1 MKIKWGVLPEKRERM
16 AQKTKKLEELLIIRG
31 EIRGVA
37 SYADYFARRPLF
49 TSLQVKNVGEET
61 IGDLTLVV
69 EGTGGVII
77 PVQKELEVPF
87 ESTVE
92 VALDDILSPLY
103 FASAEE
109 VKEEK
114 ITATLKTEKKV
125 ILTQEWT
132 VKTLP
137 FDYWEGVEG
146 DEELL
151 ASFVRPRMGDC
162 AKIQTDVIEQMKK
175 WGVACEL
182 GGYIGN
188 DKNTVRRMIA
198 ALFSSLRKASI
209 SPKHVDISK
218 PVSAG
223 AGVKILAERVASPLE
238 LALFACSALE
248 SMGLHPV
255 LAFGQKEITCG
266 VWLYD
271 ACFMDTVSDDVSRL
285 SAYVA
290 DGINNLSC
298 FDINDVYSGENS
310 AYSTSENHFK
320 QKLKEGVYD
329 CYVDIRRCRISR
341 VMPMPLRAR
350 NLKGYEIL
358 REEDI
363 SHDQAPEELKEAQKL
378 SLDEELT
385 KDKQWERRLLDLS
398 MKNTQLNFSPT
409 KTVVHVLSSSADDT
423 LDALTENGEM
433 VFAPATPEA
442 KAIASK
448 RVYFG
453 ASAEVARLKELIALE
468 NHSGVLRAYSDDSSM
483 HETLTRLMRRT
494 KEADEES
501 GSKILY
507 LALGFLKWYTR
518 EDGVEH
524 FAPLVLQPVQLK
536 KSKGGAGYS
545 LSVTDEEISV
555 NYTLLEYLKQE
566 FNIDIRGLNDAI
578 AGLKIAEI
586 LAMIRVEII
595 NMRGWEVFDDV
606 YLSAF
611 SFARYQMWNDLR
623 ENINEFSKNK
633 VIDALINNG
642 ILVGEGSGESLKE
655 DASRPEVTLT
665 PLPADAT
672 QWEAIALSQTGKSF
686 VLHGPP
692 GTGKSQTITNIIANA
707 LNDNK
712 RVLFVA
718 EKQAALSV
726 VKKRLDAIGL
736 GDFCLELHS
745 NKTNKTEVLQRL
757 SSTLAL
763 AGEREQVSIAE
774 KAQSIVNLKED
785 LQEPM
790 TALHK
795 KRRLGVSVYEALLL
809 CFKHKNA
816 PDLMNIESTFY
827 DGLTKE
833 KIEDYER
840 MMVQAAAAAKECG
853 GVHNSPFSN
862 VNLSEYSLKVRD
874 SLYCSSE
881 VMIAEIKHLKNY
893 VALFLDL
900 YNQNISVL
908 TRKKLETLCEIAKA
922 LDGGIFSRYFKEKEE
937 EFFVFFNANKRLDA
951 CHEKYFKYCKKLVD
965 ISKEYE
971 ALGKWLD
978 EGKTNYERNK
988 DVRAVVKKLNK
999 ASFVTLEAEELTSLL
1014 ETVYEIYGAMDR
1026 IRTNTGLSQYFTFAF
1041 GRVDFFDAR
1050 KNFLKDLYRL
1060 HDMCA
1065 GVFMDYNPDGFNSM
1079 CIRAANGYSA
1089 PVLKGLVRSL
1099 DSFRAAEEDFLT
1111 VTNAD
1116 RRKLTEEEILDSY
1129 TAKAGALIENID
1141 MLAGWCMYKKTAKT
1155 LDEAGLTFMTD
1166 ALENGAVTGE
1176 NIIDSFEKN
1185 IYKNFLQ
1192 TNIPL
1197 DPALARFSA
1206 AVCEEK
1212 TESLRLAME
1221 EFTERTKEYILGKLI
1236 SRLPTTSTEGS
1247 LSLETANFGRFVKS
1261 NLRGMGLR
1269 RLFEEIPELIK
1280 VLAPCMLMSPMT
1292 VSQYLKAE
1300 NGLFDLVIFDEASQ
1314 IPTAEAICSLARG
1327 KAVIVVGDPR
1337 QLPPTN
1343 FFASQYVDEEN
1354 LENEDLESMLDDC
1367 LAINMQQK
1375 HLTWHYRSKHESLIA
1390 FSNATYYEN
1399 RLCTFPSPDSLASKV
1414 SLRFVE
1420 DGLYDRGYTKRNKVE
1435 ADALVKEVIAR
1446 LQDDT
1451 KNKSSI
1457 GVVTFSNVQREYIE
1471 RKLAAA
1477 ILERRLESVAYEREE
1492 PLFIKNLESV
1502 QGDERDVILFSVCYG
1517 PDKLGRI
1524 SLNFGPLNQA
1534 GGWRRL
1540 NVAVSRAREEMVVFS
1555 SMTGGMID
1563 TSKTQSRGVAGLKA
1577 FLDFAEKGRT
1587 NLAISAD
1594 NVVSKKVG
1602 VGKYIAEEL
1611 AAYGY
1616 ECRYEVGVS
1625 GFKIDV
1631 AVVDPKDR
1639 KKFILAIMCDTHGNY
1654 SIKDRNV
1661 LQIQTLKRNNWNVIR
1676 IFTVNYYNN
1685 PKREIKKI
1693 KDLLDKLTG
1702 ADKKGGAELNRSKK
1716 AYKFAT
1722 LEQRFETANFV
1733 TSGENDKEIVARLK
1747 AIVAAEEPISYDFL
1761 IRRCMASLGV
1771 TKYGSKVE
1779 GRMQALV
1786 ALCGFK
1792 YERILGAEY
1801 YRKTDKCV
1809 GYDRYRVETGDGVR
1823 KNETDFTP
1831 YEILAIV
1838 KGALEDKVALYMDE
1852 IQTIVASIFRLA
1864 KPTDK
1869 FISYVNDCVSL
1880 GEDKGLFVRSVSDRI
1895 SLA

>member
-1 MKIKWGVLPEKRERM
+1 M
-16 AQKTKKLEELLIIRG
+16 AVKSKKLEEILSLQG
-31 EIRGVA
+31 EIHGVT

-49 TSLQVKNVGEET
+49 TSLRVKNEGEET
-61 IGDLTLVV
+61 LSELTLAV
-69 EGTGGVII
+69 EGTGGVLI
-77 PVQKELEVPF
+77 PYEKKIELPY
-87 ESTVE
+87 ESVVE
-92 VALDDILSPLY
+92 IALDNILSPLY
-103 FASAEE
+103 FAGAEE
-109 VKEEK
+109 VRQEK
-114 ITATLKTEKKV
+114 ITVSVKTEKKTV
-125 ILTQEWT
+125 LSKEWT
-132 VKTLP
+132 VTTLP
-137 FDYWEGVEG
+137 FDYWQGTGG
-146 DEELL
+146 DAELL
-151 ASFVRPRMGDC
+151 TSFVRPRLGDC
-162 AKIQTDVIEQMKK
+162 ARMQTDVLEQLKK
-175 WGVACEL
+175 WNVPCEL
-182 GGYIGN
+182 GSYVGS
-188 DKNTVRRMIA
+188 DKNTVRKIVA
-198 ALFSSLRKASI
+198 ALFSALRKQSI
-209 SPKHVDISK
+209 LKKTADISQ

-223 AGVKILAERVASPLE
+223 AGVKILAERTASPLE
-238 LALFACSALE
+238 LSLFACSCLE

-255 LAFGQKEITCG
+255 LIFGDKEITCG

-271 ACFMDTVSDDVSRL
+271 TCFMDTVSDDIARL

-298 FDINDVYSGENS
+298 FDIEDVYADKNA
-310 AYSTSENHFK
+310 AYSTSESHFK
-320 QKLKEGVYD
+320 QKLTEGYYD
-329 CYVDIRRCRISR
+329 TYVDVRRCRISKIL
-341 VMPMPLRAR
+341 PLPLRAR

-358 REEDI
+358 QEEDM
-363 SHDQAPEELKEAQKL
+363 SHDAAPAELTEGQKL

-398 MKNTQLNFSPT
+398 MKNTQLNFSPV
-409 KTVVHVLSSSADDT
+409 KTVLHILSSSADET

-433 VFAPATPEA
+433 VFAPATAEA
-442 KAIASK
+442 KAVAAQKIH
-448 RVYFG
+448 FG
-453 ASAEVARLKELIALE
+453 AAAEVKRMRELIALE
-468 NHSGVLRAYSDDSSM
+468 NRSGILRTYSDDTALQ
-483 HETLTRLMRRT
+483 ETLTRLIRRN

-501 GSKILY
+501 GTKILY
-507 LALGFLKWYTR
+507 LAFGFLKWYSR
-518 EDGVEH
+518 EDGGEH

-545 LSVTDEEISV
+545 ITLTDEDASV
-555 NYTLLEYLKQE
+555 NCTLLEYLKQE
-566 FNIDIRGLNDAI
+566 FNIDIRGLNGAI
-578 AGLKIAEI
+578 QGLKLSEI
-586 LAMIRVEII
+586 LAMIRMEVVG
-595 NMRGWEVFDDV
+595 MRKWEVYDDV

-623 ENINEFSKNK
+623 ENIGEFSKNR
-633 VIDALINNG
+633 VIEALLNNG
-642 ILVGEGSGESLKE
+642 ILVGEGAEENAKE
-655 DASRPEVTLT
+655 DGASPEVTLT

-692 GTGKSQTITNIIANA
+692 GTGKSQTITNMIANA
-707 LNDNK
+707 LYDGK

-726 VKKRLDAIGL
+726 VKKRLDGIGL

-745 NKTNKTEVLQRL
+745 NKTNKTEVVGKL

-763 AGEREQVSIAE
+763 AGEREGVSLSE
-774 KAQSIVNLKED
+774 KAQSIVNLKKD
-785 LQEPM
+785 LAEPM
-790 TALHK
+790 QALHK
-795 KRRLGVSVYEALLL
+795 KRRLGVSVYEAMLR
-809 CFKHKNA
+809 CMRYKNA

-833 KIEDYER
+833 KIDGYEQ

-862 VNLSEYSLKVRD
+862 VNLSEYSLDVRD
-874 SLYCSSE
+874 TVYCSSE
-881 VMIAEIKHLKNY
+881 VIIAEIKHLKNY

-900 YNQNISVL
+900 YRQNISTL
-908 TRKKLETLCEIAKA
+908 TRRKIETLCEIAKV
-922 LDGGIFSRYFKEKEE
+922 LDSGILNRYFRENEE
-937 EFFVFFNANKRLDA
+937 EFYAFFNANKHLDA
-951 CHEKYFKYCKKLVD
+951 CLEKYFEHCKKLVD
-965 ISKEYE
+965 ISKEYKE
-971 ALGKWLD
+971 LGRWLD
-978 EGKTNYERNK
+978 EGRTDYERNK
-988 DVRAVVKKLNK
+988 EVRSIVKKLNK
-999 ASFVTLEAEELTSLL
+999 TALIPLEREELTSML
-1014 ETVYEIYGAMDR
+1014 ETVYEIYAAMDR
-1026 IRTNTGLSQYFTFAF
+1026 IRSNTKLVQYFTLSF

-1050 KNFLKDLYRL
+1050 KSFLKELYRL
-1060 HDMCA
+1060 HDLCA
-1065 GVFMDYNPDGFNSM
+1065 SVFMDYNPDSFNSM
-1079 CIRAANGYSA
+1079 CIRAANGYSS
-1089 PVLKGLVRSL
+1089 PVLKGLMRSL
-1099 DSFRAAEEDFLT
+1099 DSFRAAEEDFLA

-1116 RRKLTEEEILDSY
+1116 RRKLTDEEILDSY
-1129 TAKAGALIENID
+1129 TSKAGALIENID
-1141 MLAGWCMYKKTAKT
+1141 MLASWCMYKKTAML
-1155 LDEAGLTFMTD
+1155 LDEAGLTFITD
-1166 ALENGAVTGE
+1166 ALENGSVTGE
-1176 NIIDSFEKN
+1176 NIVESFEKN
-1185 IYKNFLQ
+1185 VYKNFLQ

-1197 DPALARFSA
+1197 DSALARFSA

-1212 TESLRLAME
+1212 TEGLRLAME
-1221 EFTERTKEYILGKLI
+1221 EFTELTREAILAKLI

-1247 LSLETANFGRFVKS
+1247 LSLETANFARYAKS

-1269 RLFEEIPELIK
+1269 RLFEEIPGLMK
-1280 VLAPCMLMSPMT
+1280 VVAPCMLMSPMT
-1292 VSQYLKAE
+1292 VSQYLQPE

-1343 FFASQYVDEEN
+1343 FFNSHYVDEDN

-1367 LAINMQQK
+1367 LAINMHQR

-1390 FSNATYYEN
+1390 FSNAIYYDN
-1399 RLCTFPSPDSLASKV
+1399 MLCTFPSPDALASNV
-1414 SLRFVE
+1414 QLAFVE
-1420 DGLYDRGYTKRNKVE
+1420 DGVYDRGFTKRNKTE
-1435 ADALVKEVIAR
+1435 ADALVKEVIRR
-1446 LQDDT
+1446 LSDA
-1451 KNKSSI
+1451 NLSKSSI
-1457 GVVTFSNVQREYIE
+1457 GVVTFSNVQKEYIE

-1477 ILERRLESVAYEREE
+1477 ILEKRLETVAYEREE
-1492 PLFIKNLESV
+1492 PLFVKNLESV

-1555 SMTGGMID
+1555 SMTGAMID
-1563 TSKTQSRGVAGLKA
+1563 LSKTQSRGVAGLKA

-1587 NLAISAD
+1587 NLAISSES
-1594 NVVSKKVG
+1594 VVSKKVG
-1602 VGKYIAEEL
+1602 IGKYIAEEL

-1616 ECRYEVGVS
+1616 ECRYDVGVS

-1639 KKFILAIMCDTHGNY
+1639 KRFILAVMCDVHGNY
-1654 SIKDRNV
+1654 SVKDRNV

-1676 IFTVNYYNN
+1676 IFAVNYYNN

-1716 AYKFAT
+1716 PYKTAT
-1722 LEQRFETANFV
+1722 LQPLYESANYV

-1747 AIVAAEEPISYDFL
+1747 AVVAAEEPISYDFL
-1761 IRRCMASLGV
+1761 IRRCLSSLGI

-1779 GRMQALV
+1779 GRMQALI

-1792 YERILGAEY
+1792 YERILGTEY
-1801 YRKTDKCV
+1801 YRKTDKYV
-1809 GYDRYRVETGDGVR
+1809 GYDRYRVESGDTLR

-1831 YEILAIV
+1831 YEILSII

-1852 IQTIVASIFRLA
+1852 IQAIVASIFRLA

-1869 FISYVNDCVSL
+1869 FVAYVNDCVTL
-1880 GEDKGLFVRSVSDRI
+1880 GEDRGLFVRSVSDRI